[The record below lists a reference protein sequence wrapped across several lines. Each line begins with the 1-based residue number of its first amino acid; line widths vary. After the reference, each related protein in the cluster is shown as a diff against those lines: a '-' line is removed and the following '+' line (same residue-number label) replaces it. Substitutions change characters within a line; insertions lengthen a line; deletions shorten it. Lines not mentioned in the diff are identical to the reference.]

1 MGRWSKWWNRCK
13 PTNELTTINKNVKP
27 NTMKDQFLF
36 WGGND
41 EGAESIEEMESYGQ
55 QEF

>member
-1 MGRWSKWWNRCK
+1 MIWI
-13 PTNELTTINKNVKP
+13 LTTINKTYKP

-41 EGAESIEEMESYGQ
+41 EGAESEEEMESYGQ